1 VRITR
6 DDHVDAVAWLR
17 ATAHRDVESR
27 VAIGQN
33 CNWAN
38 VIDAL
43 TANYLVLLRIVA
55 PDVDNY
61 LDYVVAHVD
70 TLTIGELVFGAV
82 MPSHSPSGPEVAPP
96 RHVRPAATPTPNA
109 SGTTSCGRGDRG
121 RGRRPGARGAAC
133 RRPRHRHD
141 AGDGR
146 LGPGQP
152 LTARGLQ
159 NPADLWV
166 TGVKLDDLDD
176 DGNVDPARVD
186 AAVAALLKDRPHWGQ
201 PAVNF
206 NGGYGRLV
214 PTSWSFG
221 DFLCDDR
228 QR

>member
-82 MPSHSPSGPEVAPP
+82 MPSHSPSGPEVGPAPCSAGCDADAE
-96 RHVRPAATPTPNA
+96 RLGYDVVRA
-109 SGTTSCGRGDRG
+109 
-121 RGRRPGARGAAC
+121 
-133 RRPRHRHD
+133 RRPRSR
-141 AGDGR
+141 
-146 LGPGQP
+146 
-152 LTARGLQ
+152 TATR
-159 NPADLWV
+159 
-166 TGVKLDDLDD
+166 
-176 DGNVDPARVD
+176 
-186 AAVAALLKDRPHWGQ
+186 RP
-201 PAVNF
+201 
-206 NGGYGRLV
+206 RSSLSTTTS
-214 PTSWSFG
+214 PTRRW
-221 DFLCDDR
+221 
-228 QR
+228 